1 VKPQNQETDARRG
14 QGLINGEEPM
24 PRKRYT
30 AKGQAMF
37 IVILALPVIVGV
49 LTIVMDVGNLYY
61 NQISMQVAMDSGAL
75 AGAYYLPS
83 YPSQAKS
90 VAQDYAVRNG
100 LKASEI
106 VSVTVTPDNKIIIM
120 TSARDLHCFFC
131 AVLGEGIAHAQSAP
145 SSESTAPTVK
155 ATGTALIVP
164 IRAATGVLPLGVDY
178 RTDMTFGN
186 VIQLKE
192 GQVGAGNWGALALG
206 GSGASNY
213 RSNLQNGYQSL
224 VSMGDMI
231 DTETGNVVGPTRQGI
246 QDRISTG
253 QNQFSTGT
261 YQNHDLNDPR
271 VILIPI
277 VDFSNIH
284 GKSQIPV
291 KGFAMVWV
299 SSMDSKGSLTCYFVQ
314 QCVHA
319 SIADASGATPNTGA
333 TKPVLK

>member
-1 VKPQNQETDARRG
+1 MKSS
-14 QGLINGEEPM
+14 
-24 PRKRYT
+24 RKRYT

-37 IVILALPVIVGV
+37 LVILALPVIVGV

-106 VSVTVTPDNKIIIM
+106 VSVTVTPDNKTVIM
-120 TSARDLHCFFC
+120 NSARNLPCFFC
-131 AVLGEGIAHAQSAP
+131 AVLGAGTAHAQTAP
-145 SSESTAPTVK
+145 SSESTAPTVTG
-155 ATGTALIVP
+155 TGTALIVP

-178 RTDMTFGN
+178 RTNMSFGN

-213 RSNLQNGYQSL
+213 RTNLQNGYQSL
-224 VSMGDMI
+224 
-231 DTETGNVVGPTRQGI
+231 
-246 QDRISTG
+246 
-253 QNQFSTGT
+253 
-261 YQNHDLNDPR
+261 
-271 VILIPI
+271 
-277 VDFSNIH
+277 
-284 GKSQIPV
+284 
-291 KGFAMVWV
+291 
-299 SSMDSKGSLTCYFVQ
+299 
-314 QCVHA
+314 
-319 SIADASGATPNTGA
+319 
-333 TKPVLK
+333 

>member
-1 VKPQNQETDARRG
+1 MKSS
-14 QGLINGEEPM
+14 
-24 PRKRYT
+24 RKRYT

-37 IVILALPVIVGV
+37 LVILALPVIVGV

-106 VSVTVTPDNKIIIM
+106 VSVTVTPDNKTVIM
-120 TSARDLHCFFC
+120 NSARNLPCFFC
-131 AVLGEGIAHAQSAP
+131 AVLGEGTAHAQTAP

-178 RTDMTFGN
+178 RTNMSFGN

-213 RSNLQNGYQSL
+213 RTNLQNGYQSL
-224 VSMGDMI
+224 VSVGDMI
-231 DTETGNVVGPTRQGI
+231 DTEPGNVVGPTRQGM

-284 GKSQIPV
+284 GKSQVPV

-299 SSMDSKGSLTCYFVQ
+299 SSMDSSGSLTCYFVQ

-319 SIADASGATPNTGA
+319 SIADASGAIPNTGA
-333 TKPVLK
+333 NKPVLK